1 MLCTTTPPQQHTVSD
16 YPYNCFTQEG
26 AEEFYVAS
34 SVHKNIPLIAIGTQ
48 QFFRKGLNIVG

>member
-1 MLCTTTPPQQHTVSD
+1 MSPQFTVSD